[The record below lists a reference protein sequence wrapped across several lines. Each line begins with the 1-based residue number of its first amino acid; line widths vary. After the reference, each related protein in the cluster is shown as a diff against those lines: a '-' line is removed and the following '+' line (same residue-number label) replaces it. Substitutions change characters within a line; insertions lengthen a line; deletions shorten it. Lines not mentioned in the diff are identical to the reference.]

1 MSDYKDARGI
11 EITEG
16 ASCIYGAPVGRS
28 IALVEG
34 VIDGFT
40 PSGRVWV
47 KVVRRSYGGSS
58 SWGATRDRVHV
69 GPDRLVIVTALPEC
83 DLPTDAEEAAKAR
96 REMATRYRQSIADLQ
111 GGGEVPHYLGTREEA
126 LEFYFDRLAK
136 VGESA

>member
-1 MSDYKDARGI
+1 MATDARGV

-47 KVVRRSYGGSS
+47 RIVRRAYGRGWTDSK
-58 SWGATRDRVHV
+58 DRVHV
-69 GPDRLVIVTALPEC
+69 GADRLVIVDALPESG
-83 DLPTDAEEAAKAR
+83 LQTQAEKVAETR
-96 REMATRYRQSIADLQ
+96 RQTAERYRQNIAHVKA
-111 GGGEVPHYLGTREEA
+111 GGDVPSYMGTREEA
-126 LEFYFDRLAK
+126 LAWYRERLAAL
-136 VGESA
+136 EDA